1 MGGQL
6 GLHAKVG
13 GTHGNLGG
21 QVTLAFSW
29 PTGFSIDL
37 YGNIYI

>member
-6 GLHAKVG
+6 GRHAKVR

-21 QVTLAFSW
+21 QVTLAFS
-29 PTGFSIDL
+29 PLTGFSIDL
-37 YGNIYI
+37 FGNIYI